1 MGGSAIQSVHH
12 SNSYITLADITYEVL
27 DSNGDIGSSANT
39 LCSGNDA
46 RFVGLATD
54 EETIAGIST
63 TLAVTPSGLS
73 SRLAAPGPIGEE
85 DPGPAIFDSVY
96 VYDELSDVLG
106 IGAFRNDWFAFRS
119 SASGRDAF
127 SWDMYYSTNDSWYS
141 AMAASTDGKRLSFFV
156 PPNPDYAD
164 FPAAIWIRSPAT
176 ESGVPTFQIDT
187 EDADNLLTLLY
198 NGNLGLGGLSNPESK
213 FCSTSVH
220 IGGESDAGENN
231 LLVDGT
237 TTTSGIKII
246 GGTPGLGKI
255 MTSDEDG
262 NGAWEEA
269 PTSSGGGLSVV
280 ADDTVPQLGGDL
292 DTNEKNIILVPAP
305 TTDQASSGLIAP
317 MTCGET
323 TVFGNVGYIKSD
335 GKLWLSSATS
345 ATTMPTIAMALEAG
359 SANDIKNWIFQGFVR
374 NDSWDWAVG
383 GPVYVDIAAGG
394 ITQTTVT
401 GTGNQAQIVGVALT
415 SDSIIFNP
423 SYVLVE
429 VV

>member
-1 MGGSAIQSVHH
+1 MSGSAIQNVGSFINQKLNTTSSPTFV
-12 SNSYITLADITYEVL
+12 SLTLV
-27 DSNGDIGSSANT
+27 
-39 LCSGNDA
+39 SGASD
-46 RFVGLATD
+46 G
-54 EETIAGIST
+54 
-63 TLAVTPSGLS
+63 
-73 SRLAAPGPIGEE
+73 
-85 DPGPAIFDSVY
+85 Y
-96 VYDELSDVLG
+96 VY
-106 IGAFRNDWFAFRS
+106 
-119 SASGRDAF
+119 
-127 SWDMYYSTNDSWYS
+127 
-141 AMAASTDGKRLSFFV
+141 
-156 PPNPDYAD
+156 
-164 FPAAIWIRSPAT
+164 
-176 ESGVPTFQIDT
+176 
-187 EDADNLLTLLY
+187 
-198 NGNLGLGGLSNPESK
+198 
-213 FCSTSVH
+213 
-220 IGGESDAGENN
+220 
-231 LLVDGT
+231 
-237 TTTSGIKII
+237 
-246 GGTPGLGKI
+246 
-255 MTSDEDG
+255 TSDEFG
-262 NGAWEEA
+262 HGFWEDTT
-269 PTSSGGGLSVV
+269 TSSGGGLSVV
-280 ADDTVPQLGGDL
+280 ADDVTPQLGGDL